1 LPAGNK
7 KAGVARPTAEPGRTG
22 PIPDWLDG
30 AMGETT
36 PPGPGFDADAV
47 ARLRRSIGRLARAM
61 NQSAASEDLTPTQ
74 ASVLAVVV
82 AHERVGLSALARVE
96 GLNPTLLSRVVS
108 KLEGLGLIERAA
120 DEDDQRAVVA
130 RATAAGREK
139 DARIRARRT
148 DELLGVLGRLPPATA
163 AALLAALPAFEE
175 LTDAIREPAAA
186 GRRPAGAPR

>member
-1 LPAGNK
+1 
-7 KAGVARPTAEPGRTG
+7 
-22 PIPDWLDG
+22 LDV
-30 AMGETT
+30 AMGDRT
-36 PPGPGFDADAV
+36 PPGTGFDADAV
-47 ARLRRSIGRLARAM
+47 ARLRRTIGRLARAM

-82 AHERVGLSALARVE
+82 ARDRVGLSELARIE

-120 DEDDQRAVVA
+120 GEADQRAVVA
-130 RATAAGREK
+130 VATASGRDT

-148 DELLGVLGRLPPATA
+148 DELLGVIARLPAPTA

-175 LTDAIREPAAA
+175 LTDAIRAPAA
-186 GRRPAGAPR
+186 GALPKG

>member
-1 LPAGNK
+1 
-7 KAGVARPTAEPGRTG
+7 
-22 PIPDWLDG
+22 
-30 AMGETT
+30 MGETT
-36 PPGPGFDADAV
+36 PPGPGFDADDV

-82 AHERVGLSALARVE
+82 ARERVGLSALARIE

-130 RATAAGREK
+130 RATAAGRDK

-148 DELLGVLGRLPPATA
+148 DELLDVIGRLPPATA

-175 LTDAIREPAAA
+175 LTDAIREPAAGDRGA
-186 GRRPAGAPR
+186 AGAPR